1 MTYALNNKINQHL
14 QCIHNIY
21 IYIYI
26 YQCNLFTWNILVNN
40 NLIRKTKDT
49 MRNGITI
56 PVFVVFFF
64 VF

>member
-1 MTYALNNKINQHL
+1 MTRALNNKINQYL
-14 QCIHNIY
+14 QCIQNIY

-49 MRNGITI
+49 REM
-56 PVFVVFFF
+56 V
-64 VF
+64 

>member
-1 MTYALNNKINQHL
+1 MVYVLDNKINQHL
-14 QCIHNIY
+14 QCVYNIY

-49 MRNGITI
+49 REM
-56 PVFVVFFF
+56 V
-64 VF
+64 

>member
-1 MTYALNNKINQHL
+1 MVSTLSNKNNQYL
-14 QCIHNIY
+14 QCVYN

-49 MRNGITI
+49 RE
-56 PVFVVFFF
+56 VV
-64 VF
+64 